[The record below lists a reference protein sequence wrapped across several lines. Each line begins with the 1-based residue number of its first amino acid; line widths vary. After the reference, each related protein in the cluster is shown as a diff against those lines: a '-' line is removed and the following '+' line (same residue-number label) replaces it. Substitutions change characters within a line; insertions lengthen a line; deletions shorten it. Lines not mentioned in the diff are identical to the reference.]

1 MAVVMANQDG
11 YPILRSLGVGLLL
24 LAGIATPSFAGE
36 GASRDEGDP
45 LRIERISMEEIRTL
59 VQRPSERIRLFNVWA
74 TWCPPCVDEFP
85 ELLAI
90 QSDFREHLELIAI
103 SANTPQEEEDVR
115 AFLERQG
122 ASGRNLL
129 FDNDDLHSMVK
140 ALDRRWKEIL
150 PHTVLVDRTGR
161 IRFRREG
168 RIDEAKLRSEIA
180 KLVDRERSAAR

>member
-1 MAVVMANQDG
+1 MANQDG

-103 SANTPQEEEDVR
+103 SANTPEEEEDVR